1 MDRKD
6 ILTKALIAFLI
17 LVFIGGIVFGAMEVL
32 STEGQHP
39 PEEPYK
45 QSLSPRPESKEDIL
59 AYLNTC
65 VDRAASEQAKLEV
78 SVSLSID
85 KDSVSFGDNGA
96 LLAQSF
102 IYAQSG
108 ILEQLAARY
117 PASGADFGEAFE
129 NPLRPLIPAADAINE
144 AESAEEDDRYRFT
157 LTFPDESDPFAVNS
171 AVKEGFRMAQTEAV
185 LGYFL
190 ESYEGFADAD
200 AVRVTVKELKIDADV
215 NRLEDTVQTL
225 TFSKTLVVTAE
236 VTFRGELAA
245 VGTRAVSFTL
255 EEKTHYRFTLAN
267 LALKPQTLA
276 LKKGEIKVI
285 GAFVTASGDPTV
297 QWSSSD
303 PDIASVDAEG
313 YVRAHRTSPD
323 PVTITA
329 QFEFL
334 NKTYAAQ
341 TAVTVTVP
349 VSKVK
354 LSRYKLTLT
363 PAQTAALTASVRP
376 RDATIQS
383 VLWFSDN
390 PAVATV
396 DADGTVTAI
405 APGQTT
411 VYALT
416 KDGYY
421 KRSCAVT
428 VLNP

>member
-39 PEEPYK
+39 PEEPYT
-45 QSLSPRPESKEDIL
+45 QSRTVRPEGKKDIL

-65 VDRAASEQAKLEV
+65 VDRAASEQTKLEV

-85 KDSVSFGDNGA
+85 EDSVSFGDDGA

-102 IYAQSG
+102 VYAQKG

-117 PASGADFGEAFE
+117 PAITADFGETFE
-129 NPLRPLIPAADAINE
+129 NPLRPLIPAGDAINE
-144 AESAEEDDRYRFT
+144 AESSEEDDRYRFT
-157 LTFPDESDPFAVNS
+157 LTFPDEGDPFAVNS
-171 AVKEGFRMAQTEAV
+171 AVNEGFRMAQTEAV
-185 LGYFL
+185 LRYFL

-200 AVRVTVKELKIDADV
+200 AVRVTAKDLKIDADV
-215 NRLEDTVQTL
+215 NRLDDTVQTL

-245 VGTRAVSFTL
+245 AGTRPVSFTL
-255 EEKTHYRFTLAN
+255 EEKTHYRFTRAN

-276 LKKGEIKVI
+276 LKKGDIKVI
-285 GAFVTASGDPTV
+285 GAVVTASGDPKV
-297 QWSSSD
+297 LWSSSD
-303 PDIASVDAEG
+303 PAVASVDAEG

-329 QFEFL
+329 HFEFL
-334 NKTYAAQ
+334 GKTYAAQ

-354 LSRYKLTLT
+354 LSHYKLTLAPT
-363 PAQTAALTASVRP
+363 QTAALTASVRP

-383 VLWFSDN
+383 VLWFSEN

-396 DADGTVTAI
+396 DADGTVTGL